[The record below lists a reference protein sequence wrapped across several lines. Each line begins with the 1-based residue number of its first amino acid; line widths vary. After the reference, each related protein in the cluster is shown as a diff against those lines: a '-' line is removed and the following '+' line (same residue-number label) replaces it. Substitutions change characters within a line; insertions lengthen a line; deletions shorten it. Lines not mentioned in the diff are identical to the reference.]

1 MCYITY
7 INLNTSFK
15 FMKMETSLSQD
26 LQSTKMDIEPIYQEL
41 GNEAT
46 VEKPI
51 SNNQQPE
58 KPQKPKL
65 SWDKLSKFVQW
76 KLFTAYMH
84 ENNLTDGNLFKRMRS
99 MVSEKRTNPFVE
111 FNVDEQKIIHVDF
124 KHEVFI
130 RERSK
135 KGKLR
140 VQVTQA
146 NEEAKIKAL
155 EASIYGIHVFG
166 GNIEIVEE
174 EHLAIE

>member
-1 MCYITY
+1 
-7 INLNTSFK
+7 
-15 FMKMETSLSQD
+15 METPLSLD
-26 LQSTKMDIEPIYQEL
+26 LSSEHIDIQPTFIDI
-41 GNEAT
+41 GNNT
-46 VEKPI
+46 MVGQPI
-51 SNNQQPE
+51 SSNQQHE

-99 MVSEKRTNPFVE
+99 MVSEKRTNPFVQ

-135 KGKLR
+135 KGKLK
-140 VQVTQA
+140 VQVAQA

-155 EASIYGIHVFG
+155 EASINGVSIFRE
-166 GNIEIVEE
+166 NIEIIEE
-174 EHLAIE
+174 EHMRIEQDFN

>member
-1 MCYITY
+1 M
-7 INLNTSFK
+7 N
-15 FMKMETSLSQD
+15 METSLSQD
-26 LQSTKMDIEPIYQEL
+26 LSRKQMEMEPLYVDIE
-41 GNEAT
+41 NET
-46 VEKPI
+46 MVEQPMF
-51 SNNQQPE
+51 NNQQPE
-58 KPQKPKL
+58 KHQKPQKPKL

-76 KLFTAYMH
+76 KLFTTYMH
-84 ENNLTDGNLFKRMRS
+84 ENNLTDGNVFKRMRS
-99 MVSEKRTNPFVE
+99 MVSEKRTSPFVQ

-155 EASIYGIHVFG
+155 EASINGFQVFG
-166 GNIEIVEE
+166 DNIEVVEE
-174 EHLAIE
+174 EHLIIE

>member
-1 MCYITY
+1 
-7 INLNTSFK
+7 
-15 FMKMETSLSQD
+15 MEL
-26 LQSTKMDIEPIYQEL
+26 EPPIYQDI
-41 GNEAT
+41 GHDTMVNHQH
-46 VEKPI
+46 
-51 SNNQQPE
+51 N
-58 KPQKPKL
+58 KPQKQKL

-99 MVSEKRTNPFVE
+99 MVSEKRTNPFVQ
-111 FNVDEQKIIHVDF
+111 FDVDEQKIIHVDF

-140 VQVTQA
+140 VQVSHA

-155 EASIYGIHVFG
+155 EASINGFPVFG
-166 GNIEIVEE
+166 ENVEVVEE
-174 EHLAIE
+174 EHMNIEPDFD